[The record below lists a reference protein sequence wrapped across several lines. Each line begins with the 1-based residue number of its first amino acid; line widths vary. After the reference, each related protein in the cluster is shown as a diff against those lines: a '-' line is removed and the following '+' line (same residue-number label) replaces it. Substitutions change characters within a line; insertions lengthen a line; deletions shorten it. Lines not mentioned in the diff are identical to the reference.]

1 MRREGPLDNDFLSS
15 LRGWVSIK
23 GLKNWSEKSHMIGL
37 HNLHPEGLDDPFV
50 EGIRILSV
58 QVHLFRPYMLSH
70 EEGEAAGEV
79 Y

>member
-1 MRREGPLDNDFLSS
+1 
-15 LRGWVSIK
+15 
-23 GLKNWSEKSHMIGL
+23 MIGL